1 MANISQYMQ
10 LNMLSWVLGG
20 SPTKPAAWGIG
31 LSQGSPTS
39 TSGSEISTTFGY
51 TRSTMSWGAAGSPTS
66 SGTVSNVSAVTFGPF
81 TTACTISG
89 IQVWDTASQGTP
101 NVGSLLFEGLLGAA
115 RTLASGDSLVIPT
128 GSLLITLA

>member
-20 SPTKPAAWGIG
+20 SPTKPAAWGVG

-51 TRSTMSWGAAGSPTS
+51 TRQTVGWGAAGSPTS
-66 SGTVSNVSAVTFGPF
+66 SGTVSNATAMTFGPF
-81 TTACTISG
+81 TTAATISG
-89 IQVWDTASQGTP
+89 IQVWDTMLTANSG
-101 NVGSLLFEGLLGAA
+101 NMLFEGLVAAA
-115 RTLASGDSLVIPT
+115 RTLASGDSLVIPI
-128 GSLLITLA
+128 GSLLVTLA